1 MGGGDG
7 ECARRGA
14 LAPDGSSCYRNCRY
28 ANPQT
33 DPPVSRPRGDHAERR
48 EAIAR
53 AAADAIATRGLE
65 QVTLRDIAAALGVTT
80 GVLTH
85 YFPSKDALVAFTK
98 AQAFN
103 RHLAR
108 AREAAA
114 GAVGVERL
122 HAVVAE
128 LLPMDAERRTSWRL
142 LVAFHGS
149 AVGSA
154 AMRRAHD
161 RRMRAWFAFFAELV
175 TPLGVADAE
184 ATGMAVALFVE
195 GMAVHVA
202 MMQPPRPAAWQR
214 AFARAQVERLVSPT
228 TPS

>member
-1 MGGGDG
+1 M
-7 ECARRGA
+7 
-14 LAPDGSSCYRNCRY
+14 
-28 ANPQT
+28 
-33 DPPVSRPRGDHAERR
+33 SRPRGDHAGRR
-48 EAIAR
+48 ETIAR
-53 AAADAIATRGLE
+53 AAADAIASRGLE

-98 AQAFN
+98 AQAFD
-103 RHLAR
+103 RLLAR
-108 AREAAA
+108 AREAAD
-114 GAVGVERL
+114 GVDGLARL

-128 LLPMDAERRTSWRL
+128 LLPVDDERRSTWRL

-161 RRMRAWFAFFAELV
+161 RRMAAWFTLFAELV
-175 TPLGVADAE
+175 APLGATDPE

-195 GMAVHVA
+195 GMAVHLA
-202 MMQPPRPAAWQR
+202 MMQPPRPPEWQA
-214 AFARAQVERLVSPT
+214 AFAREQVARLVRPA
-228 TPS
+228 P

>member
-1 MGGGDG
+1 MGGRVG
-7 ECARRGA
+7 EGERRDA
-14 LAPDGSSCYRNCRY
+14 LAPGRSSHYRNCRY
-28 ANPQT
+28 ENPQT
-33 DPPVSRPRGDHAERR
+33 DPPVSRPRGNHTERR
-48 EAIAR
+48 EVIAR

-103 RHLAR
+103 RHLTR
-108 AREAAA
+108 ARDAAA
-114 GAVGVERL
+114 GTNGIERL
-122 HAVVAE
+122 HAVVTE
-128 LLPMDAERRTSWRL
+128 LLPVDAERRTSWRL

-175 TPLGVADAE
+175 APLGVADAE

-202 MMQPPRPAAWQR
+202 MMQRPRPAAWQR
-214 AFARAQVERLVSPT
+214 AFARTQVERLVSPT

>member
-1 MGGGDG
+1 M
-7 ECARRGA
+7 
-14 LAPDGSSCYRNCRY
+14 
-28 ANPQT
+28 
-33 DPPVSRPRGDHAERR
+33 SRPRGDHAERR
-48 EAIAR
+48 EAIAQ

-98 AQAFN
+98 AQAFD

-114 GAVGVERL
+114 GAEGIERL

-128 LLPMDAERRTSWRL
+128 LLPVDAERRTSWRL

-175 TPLGVADAE
+175 APLGIADAE
-184 ATGMAVALFVE
+184 ATGLAVALFVE
-195 GMAVHVA
+195 GMAVHLA
-202 MMQPPRPAAWQR
+202 MMQPPRPAPWQR
-214 AFARAQVERLVSPT
+214 AFARTQVERLVFPAAPPRRRSRPVR
-228 TPS
+228 PAPCP

>member
-1 MGGGDG
+1 M
-7 ECARRGA
+7 
-14 LAPDGSSCYRNCRY
+14 
-28 ANPQT
+28 
-33 DPPVSRPRGDHAERR
+33 SRPRGDHAGRR

-53 AAADAIATRGLE
+53 AAARAIASRGLE

-85 YFPSKDALVAFTK
+85 YFPSKDELVAFTK
-98 AQAFN
+98 AQAFD

-114 GAVGVERL
+114 GAEGMERL

-128 LLPMDAERRTSWRL
+128 LLPVDAERRTSWRL

-175 TPLGVADAE
+175 APLGVADAE

-195 GMAVHVA
+195 GMAVHLA
-202 MMQPPRPAAWQR
+202 MMQPPRPAAWQV
-214 AFARAQVERLVSPT
+214 AFARKQVERLVDRPALPRRSRSRRAPRT
-228 TPS
+228 A

>member
-1 MGGGDG
+1 M
-7 ECARRGA
+7 
-14 LAPDGSSCYRNCRY
+14 
-28 ANPQT
+28 
-33 DPPVSRPRGDHAERR
+33 SRPRGDHAGRR

-53 AAADAIATRGLE
+53 AAARAIATRGLE
-65 QVTLRDIAAALGVTT
+65 QVTLRDIAATLGVTT

-98 AQAFN
+98 ARAFDG
-103 RHLAR
+103 HLAR

-114 GAVGVERL
+114 GADGIERL

-128 LLPMDAERRTSWRL
+128 LLPVDAERRTSWRL

-154 AMRRAHD
+154 SMRRAHD

-175 TPLGVADAE
+175 APLGVADAE
-184 ATGMAVALFVE
+184 ATGMAIALFVE

-202 MMQPPRPAAWQR
+202 MMQPPRPAAWQV
-214 AFARAQVERLVSPT
+214 AFAREQVERLVRPAPPPRRRSRPVQ
-228 TPS
+228 PAP